1 MAVNNQITDAVN
13 QANVKVLA
21 EAPAMAMSNLYQATA
36 QALSNAAHNAVNAQQ
51 QLAVLMQAAT
61 TQGVMQIYSI
71 DTAATP
77 PIGNEKTK
85 LGAKPS
91 VATEDAAEALT
102 ASISASFDKSAKT
115 NLAEMA
121 EQVDQSNAALNGHKE
136 ESNVAINEE
145 IEAAIKFVLES
156 ILGSADEYGHGVVT
170 VMTAFT
176 DALAALGKNQLNE
189 SMAVV
194 KMAATCMTL
203 KAMIAAP
210 DKQEAYGEILQR
222 IHAL

>member
-121 EQVDQSNAALNGHKE
+121 IYL
-136 ESNVAINEE
+136 
-145 IEAAIKFVLES
+145 
-156 ILGSADEYGHGVVT
+156 
-170 VMTAFT
+170 
-176 DALAALGKNQLNE
+176 
-189 SMAVV
+189 
-194 KMAATCMTL
+194 
-203 KAMIAAP
+203 
-210 DKQEAYGEILQR
+210 
-222 IHAL
+222 